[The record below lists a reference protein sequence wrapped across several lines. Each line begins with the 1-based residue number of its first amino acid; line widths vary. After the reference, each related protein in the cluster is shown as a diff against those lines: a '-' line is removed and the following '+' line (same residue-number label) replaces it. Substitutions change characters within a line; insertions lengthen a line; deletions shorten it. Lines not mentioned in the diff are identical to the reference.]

1 MAVGFQADIH
11 SIVELNLKRIVP
23 ICLNGGKFEKR
34 SNIALRILNAGTL
47 IVGSSTNMGC

>member
-1 MAVGFQADIH
+1 MAVGFQAEIH
-11 SIVELNLKRIVP
+11 PIAEPNLKRIVP

-34 SNIALRILNAGTL
+34 SNVALRISNAGTL